1 MQNIERQVLFLY
13 IREYVPRQGRF
24 PTAYRYKCKG
34 QNEGYNTNL
43 KDAFLLIVLESYL

>member
-1 MQNIERQVLFLY
+1 MQNIERQALFLY
-13 IREYVPRQGRF
+13 ILEYVLGKGQF
-24 PTAYRYKCKG
+24 LTAYRYKCKG

>member
-1 MQNIERQVLFLY
+1 MQNIERQALFLY
-13 IREYVPRQGRF
+13 IREYVPGQGRF